1 MSSPEAGAGQ
11 GAAAGTATPAAA
23 AAPSIPA
30 APATPLSRNR
40 NFQLLWVGQ
49 VLSDLG
55 SEFGALAYP
64 LLVLALTHSA
74 IVAGAVGTTASIVAF
89 AVRLP
94 AGALA
99 DRLDRRRAMIVC
111 DGVRAVVLGVLAV
124 LVALHVVTWPVVLAV
139 AVVDGLGTTLF
150 TPSSMAALPCIVAGE
165 QLESAWASTEARQYA
180 ASLAGPALG
189 GLLYSIASA
198 LPFVGDA
205 VSYGVSAATSAA
217 MRATFASPPAD
228 GPRRGLWHEALEG
241 VRHIWHDALL
251 RAVIIQAPLTN
262 LAFNGAL
269 FTIILALRR
278 NGSSATVIGGAEAV
292 IMVGGLLGALV
303 APRIQGRFRLW
314 QLVVG
319 ITLCGTVLMAVGAA
333 ILPSPIVAA
342 PMALSLFLSPAVN
355 AALMAAMLRASPE
368 EMRGRVT
375 NALMQAATVLS
386 TIAPLLAGLM
396 VEEVSGSWAMGMF
409 AAILGVSTVMAVAL
423 PGLRN
428 AASPGDEDAARC
440 PGSEKTARRPVAGT
454 PAACDADP
462 GTTEAGGID
471 PGTPARS

>member
-1 MSSPEAGAGQ
+1 MNGPDAGAGHGQ
-11 GAAAGTATPAAA
+11 AGAS
-23 AAPSIPA
+23 AP
-30 APATPLSRNR
+30 TPLRKNR
-40 NFQLLWVGQ
+40 NFRLLWVGQ

-74 IVAGAVGTTASIVAF
+74 LVAGAVGTTASIVAF

-99 DRLDRRRAMIVC
+99 DRLDRRRAMVVC
-111 DGVRAVVLGVLAV
+111 DGVRAAVLGALAV
-124 LVALHVVTWPVVLAV
+124 LVAVHVVTWPMVLAV
-139 AVVDGLGTTLF
+139 AVVDRLGTTLF

-189 GLLYSIASA
+189 GLLYSIASS

-205 VSYGVSAATSAA
+205 VSYGVSAATSGA
-217 MRATFASPPAD
+217 MRGRFASLPTE
-228 GPRRGLWHEALEG
+228 GPRRGLWHESLEG

-292 IMVGGLLGALV
+292 IMAGGLLGAVV
-303 APRIQGRFRLW
+303 APKIQGRFRLW

-319 ITLCGTVLMAVGAA
+319 ITLCGTLLMAAGAA
-333 ILPSPIVAA
+333 ILPSPLVAA
-342 PMALSLFLSPAVN
+342 PMAFSLFLSPAVN

-375 NALMQAATVLS
+375 NALMQAAMVLS
-386 TIAPLLAGLM
+386 TVAPLLAGLM
-396 VEEVSGSWAMGMF
+396 VEEVSASWAMGTF
-409 AAILGVSTVMAVAL
+409 AAILGVSTVMAVVL

-428 AASPGDEDAARC
+428 ASQPGEASPNAEEQDL
-440 PGSEKTARRPVAGT
+440 VAGQSVKMQNGW
-454 PAACDADP
+454 PEGSA
-462 GTTEAGGID
+462 
-471 PGTPARS
+471 